1 MSLPSLSPDVSRRAF
16 LGKLSGG
23 VAGALASAIPLAVLQ
38 SAKGQMAPATSTDTS
53 DEIIWMSA
61 TKLAQQIR
69 EKKVSA
75 TEAVKAYIE
84 RQETVNRRMNA
95 VVMTCYDR
103 ALAEA
108 KAADEALARG
118 ESKGPLHGVPITI
131 KDSLDTEGVISTG
144 GTIGRQTFVPDK
156 DATVV
161 ARVRKAGA
169 ILLGKTNTPEFT
181 LGGLAGL
188 STTSN
193 DVYGSSRNPY
203 DLTRSTSGSSGGAG
217 ANVAAG
223 GAAFDI
229 GSDWGGSI
237 RGPAHNQGIVGIKP
251 TSVRVPRTGHIVGYG
266 GVFDLWQ
273 QLGPLVRRVEDTAL
287 ITPIIAGPDYRDASC
302 APVPW
307 ADPAAVD
314 LKKLK
319 VAFFPTNG
327 KTKTDDDTKAAVNA
341 AAKWLE
347 GNVADIT
354 EDLPTDILAELYEAR
369 GKLTSGDGWAFYQ
382 RLADKNHT
390 KTFSPQV
397 HDRLMKLTPVSTA
410 DYVAAWMLQDTNKA
424 RMLEWFSKYDVLL
437 CPVAGEPAQP
447 IDMGYDTP
455 AYSMSSW
462 SYTGAF
468 NSTGWPVVVVR
479 AGSSADGKLPIGIQV
494 VANPWREDICIA
506 VASFIESKSGG
517 WKRPPI

>member
-1 MSLPSLSPDVSRRAF
+1 MNLSTPAPALSRRNF
-16 LGKLSGG
+16 LGRFANGAL
-23 VAGALASAIPLAVLQ
+23 GALASSLPLAAVP
-38 SAKGQMAPATSTDTS
+38 SAGAAPSTDES
-53 DEIIWMSA
+53 EEIIWMSA
-61 TKLAQQIR
+61 TKLAQKIRAKQI
-69 EKKVSA
+69 SA
-75 TEAVKAYIE
+75 TEAVQAYIA
-84 RQETVNRRMNA
+84 RQEKVNRRMNA
-95 VVMTCYDR
+95 VVMMCYDR

-108 KAADEALARG
+108 KSADEALARG
-118 ESKGPLHGVPITI
+118 ESKGPLHGVPMTI

-144 GTIGRQTFVPDK
+144 GTIGREEFVPKK

-161 ARVRKAGA
+161 ARVRRAGA

-193 DVYGSSRNPY
+193 VVYGSSRNPY
-203 DLTRSTSGSSGGAG
+203 DLSRSTSGSSGGAG
-217 ANVAAG
+217 ANIAAG

-237 RGPAHNQGIVGIKP
+237 RGPAHNNGIVGIKP

-273 QLGPLVRRVEDTAL
+273 QLGPLVRRVEDAAL
-287 ITPIIAGPDYRDASC
+287 ITPIIAGPDFQDASC

-319 VAFFPTNG
+319 VAFFTTNG
-327 KTKTDDDTKAAVNA
+327 VTETDEDTKSSVSRAV
-341 AAKWLE
+341 KWLE
-347 GNVADIT
+347 GSVASIA
-354 EDLPTDILAELYEAR
+354 EDLPKSLLAELNEVR
-369 GKLTSGDGWAFYQ
+369 TKLTNGDAWAFYK
-382 RLADKNHT
+382 RLAEKNGT

-397 HDRLMKLTPVSTA
+397 HDRMGKMVPLSTSE
-410 DYVAAWMLQDTNKA
+410 YVEAWTAQDANKT

-437 CPVAGEPAQP
+437 CPVAGKPAQP
-447 IDMGYDTP
+447 IDLGYDYP
-455 AYSMSSW
+455 SMAGSW

-468 NSTGWPVVVVR
+468 NTTGWPVVVVR
-479 AGSSADGKLPIGIQV
+479 VGSSADGKLPIGVQV
-494 VANPWREDICIA
+494 VANPWREDICLA
-506 VASFIESKSGG
+506 VASYLESKSGG